1 MMASI
6 EETKT
11 VKIETGTNQDFGD
24 LIIEI
29 KDLWRKFFED
39 TPAEVE
45 ALKGVNFKVNRG
57 EFITIMGP
65 SGSGK
70 STLLTILGCMAPS
83 TSGQVFI
90 DGTEITQMTQRKL
103 SEVRKNKIGFVFQD
117 IFLIDKISALDNV
130 LLPLLPYGI
139 KKSDRERAKEL
150 LKIAGLEDRMHHKP
164 SELSGGQKQR
174 VAICRALINNP
185 PIVLADEPTGNLD
198 SQTGGEVL
206 ELLRKVNKEKGVTI
220 LAVSHDPKLAEFSSR
235 DVMITDGEITRDRI
249 NPFRS

>member
-1 MMASI
+1 MASI

-11 VKIETGTNQDFGD
+11 VEIETGSNQEFGD

-29 KDLWRKFFED
+29 KDLWRKFFEN

-90 DGTEITQMTQRKL
+90 DGIEITQMPQRKL
-103 SEVRKNKIGFVFQD
+103 SELRKNKIGFVFQD

-139 KKSDRERAKEL
+139 KKSDRERALEL

-164 SELSGGQKQR
+164 AELSGGQKQR

-206 ELLRKVNKEKGVTI
+206 ELLRKVNKEKDVTI